1 VQYELRTQV
10 IEPRRKTFT
19 NLVERYGDRPASRY
33 EEGSIDVQATANFHY
48 RPLWDPEHEIFDPT
62 YSALRLADPYSFTDP
77 RQYYYAP
84 YVTARSHL
92 HDAFAQTLGYLERRD
107 LLERLPQ
114 GWKDLVVQAVLPLRH
129 FESGGQLLMA
139 YGCTFAYGTTI
150 SQCLSFASFDRVG
163 NAQILSRLGI
173 ALDGGTDTLLVTAKQ
188 GWMTDPDLQPL
199 RRYVELLLVEKDW
212 AAQHV
217 GLDLVD
223 QLVYGLL
230 YAHLD
235 EAALLGGA
243 GGYSLV
249 AQHLS
254 GWFADNRRWV
264 DALYTAW
271 GSDPENGAANKA
283 ELAALAARLLPG
295 ATEAALGVAR
305 IADRCLD
312 AGAVAFVEARAA
324 SLGTAFAQ
332 EA

>member
-1 VQYELRTQV
+1 MQYELRTQV

-19 NLVERYGDRPASRY
+19 NLIERYGDRPASRY
-33 EEGSIDVQATANFHY
+33 EEGSVDVQATTNFHY
-48 RPLWDPEHEIFDPT
+48 RPLWDPEHEIFDPE
-62 YSALRLADPYSFTDP
+62 YSALKLTDPYSFLDP

-92 HDAFAQTLGYLERRD
+92 HDAFGQTLAYLENRN
-107 LLERLPQ
+107 LIERLPQ
-114 GWKDLVVQAVLPLRH
+114 GWKDLVAQAVVPLRH

-139 YGCTFAYGTTI
+139 FGCKFAYGTTI
-150 SQCLSFASFDRVG
+150 SQCLSYASFDRVG
-163 NAQILSRLGI
+163 NAQIISRLGI
-173 ALDGGTDTLLVTAKQ
+173 ALDGGTDALLATAKQ
-188 GWMTDPDLQPL
+188 AWMQDADLQPL
-199 RRYVELLLVEKDW
+199 RKYVELLLVEKDW
-212 AAQHV
+212 AAQHL

-230 YAHLD
+230 YQHLD

-249 AQHLS
+249 AQHLG
-254 GWFADNRRWV
+254 GWYTDNRRWV

-271 GSDPENGAANKA
+271 GNDAEHGAANKA

-305 IADRCLD
+305 IADRCVD
-312 AGAVAFVEARAA
+312 AGAVAFVETRAQA
-324 SLGTAFAQ
+324 LAAAFAQ